1 MALLQRN
8 RGIITKLS
16 SGDAIVNSCLPACLR
31 GHYLIVV
38 AVKLCCFNVII
49 VTNLSLI
56 Y

>member
-16 SGDAIVNSCLPACLR
+16 SGDAIVNSCLR